1 MVTSTLPLQV
11 YLHDLKDP
19 RRCPRHRL
27 LDIVVIAVCAV
38 ICGANDWQ
46 QIVTFGEQRRDWLAR
61 FLALP
66 HGIPS
71 HDTFERLFARLKPR
85 ALTAALQRWTQAL
98 AEGLGLKQIAIDG
111 KTLRGSAAATKGLG
125 PLHLVSAWATAHHLS
140 LGQVAVDSKSNEIT
154 AIPELLELL
163 DVRGALVTID
173 AMGCQKAIAQ
183 QIKGGGGDYV
193 LTVKDN
199 QEHLLADIRQALVA
213 AEEQDFAGLEHDTFE
228 TQERGHGRD
237 EYRSYLVLHDTAGI
251 RQAASWCGLTTIGVC
266 YSTRTVGDATS
277 EETRYFM
284 GSRKASA
291 QVYGQALRHHWGI
304 ENNLHWQLDVT
315 FREDSSRIQ
324 ERQAAEN
331 FASIRKL
338 ALALLKRHPN
348 KQSIA
353 CKRLHAALDV
363 DFLEEIVS
371 GPTAHL

>member
-1 MVTSTLPLQV
+1 MATSTLSLQA
-11 YLHDLKDP
+11 YLRDLQDP
-19 RRCPRHRL
+19 RRCPRHL
-27 LDIVVIAVCAV
+27 LVDVIVIAVCAV

-46 QIVTFGEQRRDWLAR
+46 QVATFGQKRRDWLAR
-61 FLALP
+61 FLDLP
-66 HGIPS
+66 CGIPC

-98 AEGLGLKQIAIDG
+98 ADGLGFKQIAIDG
-111 KTLRGSAAATKGLG
+111 KTLRGSAAAAKGLG
-125 PLHLVSAWATAHHLS
+125 PLHLVSAWATAQHLS

-154 AIPELLELL
+154 AMPELLELL
-163 DVRGALVTID
+163 DLRGALVTID

-183 QIKGGGGDYV
+183 KIKAGGGDYV

-199 QEHLLADIRQALVA
+199 QEHLLADIQQALVVA
-213 AEEQDFAGLEHDTFE
+213 TEQDFVGVEHDSYATE
-228 TQERGHGRD
+228 ERGHGRD
-237 EYRSYLVLHDTAGI
+237 EYRSYFVLHSTEGI
-251 RQAASWCGLTTIGVC
+251 RQAEAWCGLTTIGLC
-266 YSTRTVGDATS
+266 YSTRTVNGKTS
-277 EETRYFM
+277 EETRYFI

-291 QVYGQALRHHWGI
+291 KTYGRALRHHWGI

-315 FREDSSRIQ
+315 FREDDSRIRD
-324 ERQAAEN
+324 RQVAEN

-363 DFLEEIVS
+363 DFLEEVVNA
-371 GPTAHL
+371 PAR